1 MNLSIYD
8 IVKKPLLSE
17 KAQELNQGLG
27 KLVVEV
33 HAHANKPMIKSALK
47 ALFNVEVDKVNI
59 QVRKGKTRRLSRGKL
74 TTKGSDRKIA
84 YITLKEGHTLDL
96 FGHGGGRELSQ
107 NSGPKEK
114 K

>member
-17 KAQELNQGLG
+17 KAQDVNRELG

-33 HAHANKPMIKSALK
+33 HVKANKPMIKSALK
-47 ALFNVEVDKVNI
+47 SLFDVDAEKINI
-59 QVRKGKTRRLSRGKL
+59 QVRKGKTRRISRGRI
-74 TTKGSDRKIA
+74 TTKGNDRKIA
-84 YITLKEGHTLDL
+84 YVTLKKGQSLDL
-96 FGHGGGRELSQ
+96 FGHGGAQGVQESE
-107 NSGPKEK
+107 PEK